1 VLGLDQKTRSDV
13 LTLVPAFNETEGIE
27 RVIRDLRLY
36 FPLADFVVID
46 DGSTD
51 DTSRKVLRSG
61 VDLLRLPTNLGIG
74 GALQTGLKYAEEMG
88 YKYTLRLD
96 ADGQHDPDDALR
108 LLDAVMNGEAD
119 VAIGS
124 RFLAAGWL
132 GKDRNYKT
140 TFTRLLGIRTFAAM
154 ASLFTRQKITD
165 PTSGLRCYSQRV
177 ICYLAQF
184 HPQDYPEV
192 ESVIMLHRAGFR
204 LLELPATFYPRVA
217 GKSSIDGWKSFY
229 YAFRVLLACV
239 IAALRMPVS
248 VCD

>member
-1 VLGLDQKTRSDV
+1 V

-140 TFTRLLGIRTFAAM
+140 TFTRQLGIKTFAALT
-154 ASLFTRQKITD
+154 SFFTHQKITD
-165 PTSGLRCYSQRV
+165 PTSGLRCYSRPV
-177 ICYLAQF
+177 IHYLAKF

-192 ESVIMLHRAGFR
+192 ESVVMLHRAGFR

-229 YAFRVLLACV
+229 YAFRVLLAAV
-239 IAALRMPVS
+239 IAELRAPVR
-248 VCD
+248 VQD